1 MYSQD
6 GAREAGAQNSQEP
19 ARTRKPAGAG
29 GAGGAG
35 GAALNGPLALQST
48 IGNAAVVQ
56 MLRGSGRLEDR
67 HRHGDGCGH
76 GPAEQAAPVQ
86 RSAVHDV
93 LRGAGRPLDSATR
106 TDMETRLEAD
116 FSDVRIHNDAAA
128 KASAA
133 EVGARA
139 YTSGSHV
146 VIGDGGNDK
155 HTLAHELTHVIQQ
168 RQGQV
173 AGTDTGDGLRVSDPS
188 DRFERAAEA
197 NATRVMRAPAVRETA
212 VQREATQA
220 SEPYAHDAGRTV
232 QRVVEAKPNRLFP
245 QQGPSCWL
253 FVLEAIAQA
262 YGIDTTYLRLAMGTH
277 PVGKDLADRV
287 TADQAAGRDEG
298 RRKTSMIMMVERL
311 ESLLGDLRSLS
322 GDSISE
328 EKLRELGAKI
338 KMGTS
343 WTRILAFDEDRNAD
357 LQDIVK
363 NFEMARDRAGI
374 LVQHVGGEGDEVA
387 EFLKMGVSRV
397 DFSDDVDDVRAS
409 LENQEKFPMFLSVR
423 AVLKPT
429 DEEKEELKTAK
440 DEILRGEY
448 QKTFDWTGREGES
461 LDSTVHAVLLTNY
474 DKSTGHVT
482 YKDPNRGNAEFRF
495 TIKTFIKMAGSK
507 KGTDR
512 LTMRPFSDNGAL
524 NSLGA

>member
-6 GAREAGAQNSQEP
+6 GAREAGTKNNQAQ
-19 ARTRKPAGAG
+19 ARARKPVEAG
-29 GAGGAG
+29 GTS
-35 GAALNGPLALQST
+35 LDGPLALQST

-56 MLRGSGRLEDR
+56 MLRSSGHSRLQDQ
-67 HRHGDGCGH
+67 HQHGDGCGH
-76 GPAEQAAPVQ
+76 GQADQAPVQ

-106 TDMETRLEAD
+106 TDMESRLGAD

-146 VIGDGGNDK
+146 VIGDGGSDK

-173 AGTDTGDGLRVSDPS
+173 AGTDTGDGLKVSDPS

-197 NATRVMRAPAVRETA
+197 NATRVMRAPAVREAA
-212 VQREATQA
+212 VQRQATEAPG
-220 SEPYAHDAGRTV
+220 PYAHDVGHAV
-232 QRVVEAKPNRLFP
+232 QRVAEAKPNRLFP

-277 PVGKDLADRV
+277 PTGPALAARV
-287 TADQAAGRDEG
+287 ADDKSAGREQS
-298 RRKTSMIMMVERL
+298 RRKTSMTMMVERL
-311 ESLLGDLRSLS
+311 ETLLGLLRGLS

-328 EKLRELGAKI
+328 TQLRDFGRQI
-338 KMGTS
+338 QMGTA
-343 WTRILAFDEDRNAD
+343 WVQILKFDQDGNAD
-357 LQDIVK
+357 LRDILE
-363 NFEMARDRAGI
+363 NFEKAHDRAGI
-374 LVQHVGGEGDEVA
+374 LTQHVGGEGDEVA
-387 EFLKMGVSRV
+387 EFLKMGVSWV
-397 DFSDDVDDVRAS
+397 DFTDDVDDVKMS

-429 DEEKEELKTAK
+429 DDEKAEMRTARQ
-440 DEILRGEY
+440 EILKGEY
-448 QKTFDWTGREGES
+448 RKTFDWTGREGES

-482 YKDPNRGNAEFRF
+482 YKDPNRGNAEFKI
-495 TIKTFIKMAGSK
+495 TVKTFIKMAGSK
-507 KGTDR
+507 KGSDR